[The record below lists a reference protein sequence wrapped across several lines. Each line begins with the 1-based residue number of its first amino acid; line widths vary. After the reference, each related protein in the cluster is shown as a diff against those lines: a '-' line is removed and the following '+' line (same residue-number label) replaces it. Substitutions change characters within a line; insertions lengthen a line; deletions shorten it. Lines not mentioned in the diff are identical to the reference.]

1 MIKKCLVLCSQ
12 EDIIWVVGHRVDERY
27 KLVGTQEKGIYLSNQ
42 IKLMKYIINLFLL
55 FPLLLFSQIE
65 DPVSWSFNVENLGN
79 DEYKLVVSAKLK
91 MVGIYIL
98 NIKTQKALLFRL
110 PSILKIKLM

>member
-1 MIKKCLVLCSQ
+1 M
-12 EDIIWVVGHRVDERY
+12 
-27 KLVGTQEKGIYLSNQ
+27 SNQ

-79 DEYKLVVSAKLK
+79 DVVPISCKCR
-91 MVGIYIL
+91 
-98 NIKTQKALLFRL
+98 N
-110 PSILKIKLM
+110 